1 MRGAFEKAP
10 LHPENFNKRDL
21 PQTVY
26 PNTQQKTM
34 AKHHRFFVVLR
45 RVARAQPPQA
55 TTATLTAISERTVW
69 HPRADNHY
77 FFHGA

>member
-10 LHPENFNKRDL
+10 LHPENINKRDL

-34 AKHHRFFVVLR
+34 AKHHRFFVV
-45 RVARAQPPQA
+45 
-55 TTATLTAISERTVW
+55 
-69 HPRADNHY
+69 
-77 FFHGA
+77 